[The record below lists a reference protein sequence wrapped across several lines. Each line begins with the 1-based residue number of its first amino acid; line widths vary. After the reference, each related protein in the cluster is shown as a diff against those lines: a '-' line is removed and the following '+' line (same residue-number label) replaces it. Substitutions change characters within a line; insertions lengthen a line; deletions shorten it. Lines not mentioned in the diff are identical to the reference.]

1 MVGGSKSRPY
11 WTFACES
18 CMRCMGYCPNKAVE
32 VSHVSREYSII
43 ALTQLPAEHGS
54 NPCYISLL
62 HFNSGTTISYPS
74 ATGFS

>member
-43 ALTQLPAEHGS
+43 ALITSGGMSFLS
-54 NPCYISLL
+54 NKKLKAFI
-62 HFNSGTTISYPS
+62 
-74 ATGFS
+74 